1 MKISKELLT
10 QMENDDKSELEELT
24 PSQIASYEEMEGYFN
39 ESLGRFK
46 ASQIIIGKV
55 IAISN
60 GLATIDVGFKSEGM
74 VSLSEFPENGK
85 NLQLDEEVEV
95 FLEKV
100 EDNDGN
106 VVLSKEKANKIK
118 IWDDLVQI
126 YEADEII
133 QGVVVAKAKGGL
145 TVDIGLKAFLPGSQ
159 IDLRPIR
166 NLEKLL
172 GEKFDMKII
181 KMNKKRGNI
190 VLSRRILL
198 EEQRKQVRE
207 GTLERMS
214 EGTLI
219 EGIVKNITEYGV
231 FIDLGGID
239 GLLHITDMSWGRVN
253 HPSEMFS
260 IGDKVT
266 VMVLKYDSE
275 KERVSLGLKQISAD
289 PWVDVDSKYP
299 VTTQIKG
306 RVVSITDYGVFVEL
320 EKGIEGLVHISE
332 MSWSRHVKHPSKM
345 VAIGDEVEAVVLTLD
360 KDKKRISLGM
370 KQIEPNPWDKIEDK
384 YPIGSEVEGTVR
396 NLTDFGAFVE
406 LEDGVDGLIHIS
418 DLSWKKIKHPS
429 EILKKKDKISSA
441 VLSID
446 KDNCRI
452 SLGVKQLQP
461 DPWDDIAAN
470 YPIGTEVSG
479 KIIKVTGFGA
489 FAEFGDGLEG
499 LIHVSQLSSEDTT
512 DPESTVHVDDDIK
525 AKVIKVDTSNKKIA
539 LSIKAFLENLDISQ
553 IEKEQVDLE
562 VFKEEE

>member
-1 MKISKELLT
+1 MKIPKELLEK
-10 QMENDDKSELEELT
+10 MDEDDKAELGDLT
-24 PSQIASYEEMEGYFN
+24 PNEEACYQEMETYFN
-39 ESLGRFK
+39 KSLGRFK
-46 ASQIIIGKV
+46 ASQIIMGKV
-55 IAISN
+55 IAISK
-60 GLATIDVGFKSEGM
+60 GLVTVDVGFKSEGM
-74 VSLSEFPENGK
+74 ISLSEFPESGK
-85 NLQLDEEVEV
+85 NLQIEDEVEV
-95 FLEKV
+95 FMEKV

-118 IWDDLVQI
+118 IWDDLVKT

-133 QGVVVAKAKGGL
+133 PGTVIAKAKGGV

-166 NLEKLL
+166 NLEKLI

-198 EEQRKQVRE
+198 EEQRKQIRT
-207 GTLERMS
+207 GTLERMD
-214 EGTLI
+214 EGNLI
-219 EGIVKNITEYGV
+219 EGVIKNITEYGV

-266 VMVLKYDSE
+266 VVVLKYDKD
-275 KERVSLGLKQISAD
+275 KERVSLGLKQTSPD
-289 PWVDVDSKYP
+289 PWVDVDSKFP
-299 VTTQIKG
+299 VETKIKG
-306 RVVSITDYGVFVEL
+306 KVVSVTDYGVFVEL

-345 VAIGDEVEAVVLTLD
+345 VAIGDEVEALVLTLD
-360 KDKKRISLGM
+360 KEKKRISLGM

-384 YPIGSEVEGTVR
+384 YPIGTEVEGTVR

-429 EILKKKDKISSA
+429 EVLKKKDKISSA

-446 KDNCRI
+446 KENCRI
-452 SLGVKQLQP
+452 SLGIKQLLT
-461 DPWDDIAAN
+461 DPWDEIAGN

-499 LIHVSQLSSEDTT
+499 LIHVSQLSSKNITT
-512 DPESTVHVDDDIK
+512 PEEAVKVDDDIK
-525 AKVIKVDTSNKKIA
+525 AKVIKVDTNDKKIA
-539 LSIKAFLENLDISQ
+539 LSIKAYEENLDLSQ
-553 IEKEQVDLE
+553 IEKEQVDME
-562 VFKEEE
+562 VFKEE